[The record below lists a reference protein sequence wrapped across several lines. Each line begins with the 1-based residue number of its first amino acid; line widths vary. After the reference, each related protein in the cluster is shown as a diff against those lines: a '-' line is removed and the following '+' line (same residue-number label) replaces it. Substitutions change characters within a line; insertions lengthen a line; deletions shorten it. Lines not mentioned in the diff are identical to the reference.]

1 VSRSDGYYIQLVID
15 SERNISIQPTG
26 KTIGSDVGLSAF
38 YTDSQGWKVENP
50 RHLRQSEKACDTL
63 QRRVSKRKKGSNNRK
78 KAVGLLGR
86 LHLKVSRQRKDFAI
100 KTALCVV
107 KSKCDSF
114 SLQKL
119 AQIQNHVCRSGGES
133 LDNGEELHKHDK
145 IPRSQG
151 GLDTDKNLELF
162 HAYCHQ

>member
-1 VSRSDGYYIQLVID
+1 MHYYQVDQIKRVRVVSRSDGYYIQLVID

-78 KAVGLLGR
+78 KAV
-86 LHLKVSRQRKDFAI
+86 A
-100 KTALCVV
+100 
-107 KSKCDSF
+107 
-114 SLQKL
+114 
-119 AQIQNHVCRSGGES
+119 
-133 LDNGEELHKHDK
+133 
-145 IPRSQG
+145 
-151 GLDTDKNLELF
+151 
-162 HAYCHQ
+162 